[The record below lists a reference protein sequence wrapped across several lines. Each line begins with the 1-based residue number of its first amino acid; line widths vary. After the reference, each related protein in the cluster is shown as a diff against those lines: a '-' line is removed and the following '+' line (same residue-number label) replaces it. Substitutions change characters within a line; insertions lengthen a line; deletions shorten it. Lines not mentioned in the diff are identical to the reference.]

1 MLFDIFIG
9 LDIETS
15 LGLCLLDPK
24 TRTLAKLAYYFA
36 SEVVLITKSE

>member
-15 LGLCLLDPK
+15 LGLCLLDPN
-24 TRTLAKLAYYFA
+24 TLTLAKLGYYFV
-36 SEVVLITKSE
+36 SEVVLMTKSE